1 MLLAAAAAAWVLPF
15 IRVCL
20 MSRTCASVT
29 IDHRLTQSARPTPKR
44 QI

>member
-1 MLLAAAAAAWVLPF
+1 MLLAAAAAAWVLPS
-15 IRVCL
+15 IRFCL

-29 IDHRLTQSARPTPKR
+29 ISQAGTVRLADPKR